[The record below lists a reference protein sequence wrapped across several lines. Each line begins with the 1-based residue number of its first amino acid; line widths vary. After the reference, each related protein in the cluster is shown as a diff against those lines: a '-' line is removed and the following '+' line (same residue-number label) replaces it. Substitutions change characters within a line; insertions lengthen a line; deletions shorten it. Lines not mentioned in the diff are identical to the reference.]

1 VALGEL
7 YPRAGFIIV
16 TNMTMTGEV
25 GRCGRSAEQSIKEGK
40 NPSVGRGSAAATES
54 CARYFQSQRRQ
65 APYRRAEDL
74 SRYEE
79 GLRQAGLPE

>member
-1 VALGEL
+1 MALGEL

-25 GRCGRSAEQSIKEGK
+25 GRCGRGAEQSIKARIRQF
-40 NPSVGRGSAAATES
+40 GRGSAVATES

-65 APYRRAEDL
+65 APYRHAEDL